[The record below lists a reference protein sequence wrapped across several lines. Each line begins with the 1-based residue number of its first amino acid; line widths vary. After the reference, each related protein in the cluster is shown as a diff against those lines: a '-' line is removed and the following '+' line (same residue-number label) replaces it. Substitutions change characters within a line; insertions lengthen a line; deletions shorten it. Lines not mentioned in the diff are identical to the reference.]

1 LFRKFWREPGV
12 RLFKEERTMM
22 KKRML
27 LLVLLFLAA
36 PLLMWSGGQTDVGG
50 VKKVEITFAHFWGGG
65 KHYTNSLNEAI
76 DRFKAENPNI
86 LMKVDSYPTDD
97 PYKPKLA
104 ADCAAGTVPDIF
116 FSWPG
121 PRAKVYVE
129 SGYLLDITKYLN
141 EDPAW
146 RDDFVAGT
154 LQQCTYK
161 GMQASVPIENF
172 VVPMYYNK
180 EIFAKYNLSPP
191 DTYDDLMRI
200 VKVLRNNNVTPLT
213 GCIDNGWTLGLYWHS
228 MSNRILGTP
237 AVLKAY
243 DVGDFTAPGYLD
255 AAKRLLDFREN
266 QAFPDDFISLHNDE
280 ATNLFI
286 AEEAAMYFHGTWF
299 IGNFV
304 AEGVPKDFIDKVG
317 FFNFPSIP
325 GGKGS
330 NRDWLSGVIVSIAMA
345 KKLEETPEKLDAA
358 FKFVKYFTSPEIAKF
373 MAEDG
378 KLNMPV
384 RKDLDPAKYGRLNT
398 EIVNAVSG
406 ANNSYNLHT
415 LLPPPKFRRLLEDEL
430 SAIWLGQKT
439 PEEAAAKVRDGTA
452 EAYQ

>member
-1 LFRKFWREPGV
+1 L
-12 RLFKEERTMM
+12 RLFKEERIMM
-22 KKRML
+22 RRRAL
-27 LLVLLFLAA
+27 LLFLFFLAA
-36 PLLMWSGGQTDVGG
+36 TLLVWSGGQSGTG
-50 VKKVEITFAHFWGGG
+50 VTKTEINFAHFWGGG
-65 KHYTNSLNEAI
+65 KHYTQSLNAVI
-76 DRFKAENPNI
+76 DRFGVENPNI
-86 LMKVDSYPTDD
+86 SLKVDSYPTDD

-129 SGYLLDITKYLN
+129 SGHLLDLKKYLD

-146 RDDFVAGT
+146 RDSFVAGT

-161 GMQASVPIENF
+161 GMQASVPIESF

-180 EIFAKYNLSPP
+180 DIFAKYNLSPP

-200 VKVLRNNNVTPLT
+200 IKVLRNNNVIPLT

-243 DVGDFTAPGYLD
+243 GVGDFTAAGYLD
-255 AAKRLLDFREN
+255 AAKRLLDFRDN
-266 QAFPDDFISLHNDE
+266 KAFPDDFVSLHNDE

-286 AEEAAMYFHGTWF
+286 AEKAAMYLHGTWF
-299 IGNFV
+299 IGNFI

-317 FFNFPSIP
+317 FVNFPSIQ
-325 GGKGS
+325 GGIGS
-330 NRDWLSGVIVSIAMA
+330 NRDWLSGVIVTIAMA
-345 KKLEETPEKLDAA
+345 KKLEENPQKRDAA
-358 FKFVKYFTSPEIAKF
+358 FMFVKYFTSPEMAKF

-384 RKDLDPAKYGRLNT
+384 KKDLDPAKYGRLNT
-398 EIVNAVSG
+398 EIVNAVSA

-439 PEEAAAKVRDGTA
+439 PQEAMAKIRSGTA

>member
-1 LFRKFWREPGV
+1 MIRGRAL
-12 RLFKEERTMM
+12 
-22 KKRML
+22 
-27 LLVLLFLAA
+27 LLFLFFLVA
-36 PLLMWSGGQTDVGG
+36 PLLIWSSGQGSGGAAE
-50 VKKVEITFAHFWGGG
+50 KVEINFAHFWGGG
-65 KHYTNSLNEAI
+65 KHYTSSLNEVI
-76 DRFKAENPNI
+76 DRFGVENPNI
-86 LMKVDSYPTDD
+86 YMKVDSYPTDD

-129 SGYLLDITKYLN
+129 SGHLLDLKKYLD

-161 GMQASVPIENF
+161 GMQASVPIESF
-172 VVPMYYNK
+172 VVPIYYNK

-191 DTYDDLMRI
+191 ETYEDLMRI
-200 VKVLRNNNVTPLT
+200 IKVLRNNNVTPLT

-243 DVGDFTAPGYLD
+243 DVGDFTAPGYQD
-255 AAKRLLDFREN
+255 AAMKLLDFRN
-266 QAFPDDFISLHNDE
+266 NKAFPDDFVSLHNDE

-286 AEEAAMYFHGTWF
+286 AEKTAMYFHGTWF
-299 IGNFV
+299 IGNFI
-304 AEGVPKDFIDKVG
+304 AEGVPKEFIDKVG

-330 NRDWLSGVIVSIAMA
+330 NKDWLSGVIVTIAMA
-345 KKLEETPEKLDAA
+345 KKLEENPQKRDAA
-358 FKFVKYFTSPEIAKF
+358 FAFVKYFTSPEIAKF

-384 RKDLDPAKYGRLNT
+384 KKEVDPEKYGRLNT
-398 EIVNAVSG
+398 EIVTAVS
-406 ANNSYNLHT
+406 AATNSYNLHT

-430 SAIWLGQKT
+430 SAIWLGQKNYQ
-439 PEEAAAKVRDGTA
+439 EAMAKIRSGTA